1 MLFLYLLHIDSND
14 VCKTHTGMGNNL
26 FELASQYSISKKYNI
41 KPNYYYLY
49 KFIKKI
55 ERFGLNNYDKTIF
68 RNFPINNI
76 NQKTNITLT
85 ESNTAYIY
93 DEKLINNIINNSNKN
108 ILIKNSYLQSIKY
121 FDEYKQDIQN
131 LFSPDDKSLEFIY
144 NKYPLLKKD
153 SVINVSIH
161 LRLEWGNQI
170 KYNVNYFKNS
180 IQYIEN
186 KLRDTNSKINYF
198 VFSDNIYKAKK
209 MLSQLN
215 KTFVYCENNFD
226 YIDLWIMS
234 LCKHNII
241 CHSTFGWW
249 GAYLNKNK
257 EKLVLYP
264 SFTSYFYSKITRAPK
279 ELIQNNYLPNDW
291 ISINDN

>member
-1 MLFLYLLHIDSND
+1 MLFLYLLHINCPD
-14 VCKTHTGMGNNL
+14 VSKTLTGLGNNL

-41 KPNYYYLY
+41 EANYYYLY
-49 KFIKKI
+49 KFIKQL
-55 ERFGLNNYDKTIF
+55 EELGLNNYDKTIF
-68 RNFPINNI
+68 RNLPINNI
-76 NQKTNITLT
+76 KQKTDIILS
-85 ESNTAYIY
+85 ESKKAYIY
-93 DEKLINNIINNSNKN
+93 DERLINNIINNSNKN

-186 KLRDTNSKINYF
+186 KLRDTNSEINYF

-264 SFTSYFYSKITRAPK
+264 SFTSYFYSKITKAPK
-279 ELIQNNYLPNDW
+279 ELVQNNYLPNDW
-291 ISINDN
+291 IPIKM